1 MSNQIRKIALGGGGA
16 KGILHIGVLQELIKT
31 QPLEFPDGIYG
42 SSVGAII
49 ASCVAFRMPIESILT
64 FIKTHSSFETLIPST
79 FEIKHISKMF
89 VNKGVYSM
97 DVFTQ
102 RLIELFKTENIDIK
116 NKKLGDAYM
125 PLYIVSSNI
134 TKVVP
139 TIFSDDVS
147 VLEALRCSCCVPFLF
162 QPQQVGENVYI
173 DGDVLTPNL
182 TTLCSPDTIVI
193 NLDKFRKR
201 KITPSH
207 LGSISPPEYALD
219 LFTTVA
225 MYNQRKQS
233 SSNTLT
239 LSYPTLRMDSDIS
252 EMNVDDILLHA
263 ADKFRGFLSTQVLN

>member
-102 RLIELFKTENIDIK
+102 RLIELFKTENIDIQ

-162 QPQQVGENVYI
+162 HPQQVGENVYI

-201 KITPSH
+201 KFTPSH
-207 LGSISPPEYALD
+207 LRTTSPPEYALD

-233 SSNTLT
+233 STNTLT
-239 LSYPTLRMDSDIS
+239 LSYPQLRMDSDIS

-263 ADKFRGFLSTQVLN
+263 ADKFRRFLSTQVLN

>member
-102 RLIELFKTENIDIK
+102 RLIELFKTENIDIQ

-134 TKVVP
+134 TKVVR
-139 TIFSDDVS
+139 TVFSDDVS

-162 QPQQVGENVYI
+162 HPQQVGENIYI
-173 DGDVLTPNL
+173 DGDVLSPNL
-182 TTLCSPDTIVI
+182 TALCSPDTIVI

-201 KITPSH
+201 KFTPSH
-207 LGSISPPEYALD
+207 LRTISPPEYALD

-233 SSNTLT
+233 STNTLT

-252 EMNVDDILLHA
+252 EMNIDDILLHA
-263 ADKFRGFLSTQVLN
+263 ADKFRRFLSTQVLN